1 MSTAR
6 LSVYSGGLQRQAT
19 IGDVLL
25 TGVLAAAITTAGA
38 ATLTAG
44 AVLGGVIRRS
54 GPAAGFTDTWPTA
67 EQICAALRGHGNN
80 ADHVPGLGVSLRYI
94 NTVAQANTMA
104 VPANEGISL
113 STAVYSSVVNCAAS
127 SYRDYFIELVSAP
140 VPAISVAGTTANGT
154 KKLVLNAEASP
165 GSIVPGMSVYG
176 TGVGASAKVTHVIY
190 GAAGV
195 KEVWVDVNST
205 ADGSNITISL
215 KPTVVVHSTGSGT
228 L

>member
-1 MSTAR
+1 MSAVR
-6 LSVYSGGLQRQAT
+6 PSVYSGGMQRQNS

-25 TGVLAAAITTAGA
+25 TGAIATAVTTAGA
-38 ATLTAG
+38 ASLTAA

-80 ADHVPGLGVSLRYI
+80 ADHVPGLGFSLRYI

-113 STAVYSSVVNCAAS
+113 STATFSSVVNCPAS
-127 SYRDYFIELVSAP
+127 SYKDYFVELVSAP
-140 VPAISVAGTTANGT
+140 VPAISVTGATFNGT
-154 KKLVLNAEASP
+154 KRLLLAAEAAP

-176 TGVGASAKVTHVIY
+176 TGVGASAKVTNLIY
-190 GAAGV
+190 GTAGI
-195 KEVWVDVNST
+195 KEVWVDVASS
-205 ADGSNITISL
+205 ADGSNIILSL
-215 KPTVVVHSTGSGT
+215 KPTVVVHSTGSGA